1 MIAALHYFGFAKDFC
16 MISTPALSTESE
28 LANAADYKAWS
39 KAAKSLDKR
48 SGMQGWRAADESQHF
63 DYRAIRTRLDRLT
76 AMSDTGDVRGMLF
89 ALNEGI
95 HGNMDGMGNERLY
108 LKARFGTKQVI
119 EDYVAAVVDA
129 LHAIEKSRTI
139 SLDER
144 RDFFRRAQ
152 HCYGRSALLMSGS
165 GAYLFFHIG
174 VVKALWD
181 AGVLPSIMSGA
192 SGGSIVAAVICTR
205 KDAEIGPWLDS
216 GVLANPDSPA
226 ARGEKARRMA
236 QEDVRERLASMI
248 PDLTFQQAYE
258 ISGKHLNVSVAPAE
272 KHQNGRLLNA
282 IAAPNVLVR
291 DAVLASCAVPGVFPP
306 VMLMA
311 RDAKGRR
318 VPYQPD
324 RRWVDGS
331 VTHDVPTKRLERL
344 YGVNHHIVSQANPFA
359 IPFAT
364 DMRKQKAPLEA
375 IQHATMMTFKAWLNA
390 NMTIFQKPLALVP
403 PLNSLANLTLSLINQ
418 DYSGDI
424 NIVRPAKFWSPT
436 KLLSDLAQDEIDE
449 LIDSGMRN
457 AWPRVEMVRTQ
468 TAISRALE
476 AILARID
483 HRGAN
488 SMDQRS
494 RALRKAVR

>member
-1 MIAALHYFGFAKDFC
+1 MIF
-16 MISTPALSTESE
+16 TPTLSTESE
-28 LANAADYKAWS
+28 LAQAADYAAWS
-39 KAAKSLDKR
+39 RAAKKLDAKT
-48 SGMQGWRAADESQHF
+48 GLQGWREADESKHF
-63 DYRAIRTRLDRLT
+63 DYRAIRARLERLT
-76 AMSDTGDVRGMLF
+76 AMADAGDVRGLLF

-108 LKARFGTKQVI
+108 QKARFGTKQVI
-119 EDYVAAVVDA
+119 EDYVAAVVAA
-129 LHAIEKSRTI
+129 LHAIEKAKGI

-165 GAYLFFHIG
+165 GAYLFFHVG
-174 VVKALWD
+174 VVKALWSE
-181 AGVLPSIMSGA
+181 GVLPSILSGA
-192 SGGSIVAAVICTR
+192 SGGSIVAAVVCTR
-205 KDAEIGPWLDS
+205 RDTEVGTWLDS
-216 GVLANPDSPA
+216 GVLANSERLVGPD
-226 ARGEKARRMA
+226 GKHRRMA
-236 QEDVRERLASMI
+236 QEDVRERLAQMI
-248 PDLTFQQAYE
+248 PDLTFQEAYE
-258 ISGKHLNVSVAPAE
+258 VSGRHLNVSVAPAE

-282 IAAPNVLVR
+282 IASPNVLVR
-291 DAVLASCAVPGVFPP
+291 EAVLASCAVPGVFPP

-311 RDAKGRR
+311 RDARGRR
-318 VPYQPD
+318 TPYQPD

-359 IPFAT
+359 LPFAT

-375 IQHATMMTFKAWLNA
+375 IQHASMMTFKAWLNA
-390 NMTIFQKPLALVP
+390 NMTIFQKPLAMVP

-418 DYSGDI
+418 DYTGDI

-449 LIDSGMRN
+449 LIDSGLRTT
-457 AWPRVEMVRTQ
+457 WPRVEMVRTQ

-476 AILARID
+476 EILARID
-483 HRGAN
+483 KRG
-488 SMDQRS
+488 DDGPGHRS
-494 RALRKAVR
+494 RALKKAVR

>member
-1 MIAALHYFGFAKDFC
+1 MIF
-16 MISTPALSTESE
+16 SSSLSTESE
-28 LANAADYKAWS
+28 LVAAPDYEAWS
-39 KAAKSLDKR
+39 KAARALDKK
-48 SGMQGWRAADESQHF
+48 SGMQAWRDADESQHF
-63 DYRAIRTRLDRLT
+63 DYRAIRARLERLN
-76 AMSDTGDVRGMLF
+76 AMADMGDVRGMLF
-89 ALNEGI
+89 VLNEGI
-95 HGNMDGMGNERLY
+95 HGNMDGMGHERLY
-108 LKARFGTKQVI
+108 QKARFGTKRVI
-119 EDYVAAVVDA
+119 EDYVAAVVYA
-129 LHAIEKSRTI
+129 LHAIEKARAI
-139 SLDER
+139 PLDER

-165 GAYLFFHIG
+165 GTYLFFHVG
-174 VVKALWD
+174 VVKALWSE
-181 AGVLPSIMSGA
+181 GVLPSILSGA
-192 SGGSIVAAVICTR
+192 SGGSIVAAVVGTR
-205 KDAEIGPWLDS
+205 AEREVGTWLDS
-216 GVLANPDSPA
+216 GVLANTDNPVK
-226 ARGEKARRMA
+226 RGDKPRRMA
-236 QEDVRERLASMI
+236 QEQVRERLASLI
-248 PDLTFQQAYE
+248 PDLTFQEAYE
-258 ISGKHLNVSVAPAE
+258 VSGKHLNVSVAPAE

-359 IPFAT
+359 LPFAT

-375 IQHATMMTFKAWLNA
+375 IQHASMMTFKAWLNA

-418 DYSGDI
+418 DYTGDI
-424 NIVRPAKFWSPT
+424 NIIRPAKFWSPT

-449 LIDSGMRN
+449 LIDSGMRE
-457 AWPRVEMVRTQ
+457 AWPRIEMVRTQ

-476 AILARID
+476 AILVRID
-483 HRGAN
+483 KSGDDGPGH
-488 SMDQRS
+488 RS